1 MRVESSDGNSY
12 IEIVISASGGYC
24 LELYEARY
32 DDEELCT
39 YFVRVL
45 PSPTGKYGD
54 LTTAI
59 KESERVLMANSARS
73 SNY

>member
-1 MRVESSDGNSY
+1 MRVESNDGNSY